1 MAGTERWTLEHHG
14 RTHVVAVDPKGLGRR
29 ISWHVDGEPVVERST
44 WDDTVRLVPDDAE
57 GMGAVRLRFGAFGPA
72 RRVTWYDTTAHL
84 DASTAAELGVG
95 GHDLLPEPG
104 SKAALRDAWIDEHPR
119 LHTAKRTAAAVLGVV
134 VPILLLWLAGRF
146 VLPAIPWPDL
156 PRIPWPDWDLPRI
169 PWPSIDLPS
178 IPWPDW
184 QIDWTPPWWLAWI
197 RDNARYVVPVVV
209 AFVVARSEI
218 RRRRTQRERR
228 EAAAAR
234 PAEAADRD
242 DASERVDLTHR
253 S

>member
-1 MAGTERWTLEHHG
+1 MERWTLERDG
-14 RTHVVAVDPKGLGRR
+14 RTHVVEVDPRGLGRR
-29 ISWHVDGEPVVERST
+29 IAWRVDDDPVVERST
-44 WDDTVRLVPDDAE
+44 WDDTVRLVPDGVE
-57 GMGAVRLRFGAFGPA
+57 GVGAVRLRFGAFGPA

-119 LHTAKRTAAAVLGVV
+119 LHTAKRTAAAVLGVA

-156 PRIPWPDWDLPRI
+156 DLPRIPWPDWDV

-184 QIDWTPPWWLAWI
+184 QIDWTPPAWLAWV
-197 RDNARYVVPVVV
+197 RDNARYVTPVVV
-209 AFVVARSEI
+209 AFVVAQAEV

-228 EAAAAR
+228 EAAAR
-234 PAEAADRD
+234 PADPTDRD
-242 DASERVDLTHR
+242 DAPERADLTRR